1 MDRRTFLGSGGVAV
15 VALGAG
21 CSSLA
26 GWNDP
31 EPVRLGGVSLHSA
44 DTESSHRFDAEV
56 LRDGDVV
63 HASTHEIRATR
74 ELDGGGQRNYGA
86 LVDCEWGSSRGDYAV
101 RVRVD
106 GGDWETESVPELV
119 EASEL
124 DDTASSS
131 TQRTIRRPGSASR
144 RPTTTAT
151 PITYASS
158 RPDITGE
165 RDRSPLSPSS
175 ALICRRAPDRSF

>member
-26 GWNDP
+26 EWNDP
-31 EPVRLGGVSLHSA
+31 DPVRLGGVSLHSA

-63 HASTHEIRATR
+63 HASTHEIRAAR

-86 LVDCEWGSSRGDYAV
+86 LVDCEWGSSRGNYAV

-106 GGDWETESVPELV
+106 GGDWEMESVPELV

-124 DDTASSS
+124 DDDCVLVDATYDSS
-131 TQRTIRRPGSASR
+131 TWIRLEGSCDDGDPDHACEF
-144 RPTTTAT
+144 AT
-151 PITYASS
+151 
-158 RPDITGE
+158 
-165 RDRSPLSPSS
+165 
-175 ALICRRAPDRSF
+175 